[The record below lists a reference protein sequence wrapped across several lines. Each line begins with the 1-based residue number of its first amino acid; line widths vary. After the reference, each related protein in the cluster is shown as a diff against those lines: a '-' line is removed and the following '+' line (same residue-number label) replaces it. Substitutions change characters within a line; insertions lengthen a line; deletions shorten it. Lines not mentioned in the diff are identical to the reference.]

1 MKKTSAHLVPT
12 ALLALAVGFYTPLVR
27 AELVTTPEVASQ
39 QSADADRAKVQQFLE
54 QATVKERLQTM
65 GVDGVFADQRVAALD
80 QQEIHALAQ
89 RIDAM
94 PAGGN
99 LGTYDMILI
108 VLIAILVVIIL

>member
-1 MKKTSAHLVPT
+1 
-12 ALLALAVGFYTPLVR
+12 
-27 AELVTTPEVASQ
+27 
-39 QSADADRAKVQQFLE
+39 
-54 QATVKERLQTM
+54 
-65 GVDGVFADQRVAALD
+65 VAALD

-99 LGTYDMILI
+99 LSTYDMILI

>member
-1 MKKTSAHLVPT
+1 MKKISARLLPT
-12 ALLALAVGFYTPLVR
+12 ALLALTVGFHTPLAR
-27 AELVTTPEVASQ
+27 AEMVTTPEAATQEST
-39 QSADADRAKVQQFLE
+39 DAERAKVQQFLE
-54 QATVKERLQTM
+54 QATVKERLQAM
-65 GVDGVFADQRVAALD
+65 GVDGVFAADRVAALD

-99 LGTYDMILI
+99 LSTHELILV

>member
-1 MKKTSAHLVPT
+1 MKKISARLLPT
-12 ALLALAVGFYTPLVR
+12 ALLALTVGFHTPLVR
-27 AELVTTPEVASQ
+27 AEMVTTPEAATQEST
-39 QSADADRAKVQQFLE
+39 DAERAKVQNFLE
-54 QATVKERLQTM
+54 QSTVKERLQAM
-65 GVDGVFADQRVAALD
+65 GVDGVFATERVAALD

-99 LGTYDMILI
+99 LTTYEMILV

>member
-1 MKKTSAHLVPT
+1 MKKNSAHLVPT

-27 AELVTTPEVASQ
+27 AELVSTPEVASQ
-39 QSADADRAKVQQFLE
+39 QSADADRAKVQHFLE
-54 QATVKERLQTM
+54 QANVKERLQAM

-89 RIDAM
+89 RIDGM

-99 LGTYDMILI
+99 LSTYDMILI
-108 VLIAILVVIIL
+108 ALIAILVVIIL

>member
-1 MKKTSAHLVPT
+1 MKKTYARLVPT
-12 ALLALAVGFYTPLVR
+12 VLLTLAVGFHTPLVR
-27 AELVTTPEVASQ
+27 AELVTTPELASQ
-39 QSADADRAKVQQFLE
+39 QEADAERAKVQQFLE
-54 QATVKERLQTM
+54 QATVKERLQAM
-65 GVDGVFADQRVAALD
+65 GVDGVFAGQRVAALD

-99 LGTYDMILI
+99 LSTYDMILI